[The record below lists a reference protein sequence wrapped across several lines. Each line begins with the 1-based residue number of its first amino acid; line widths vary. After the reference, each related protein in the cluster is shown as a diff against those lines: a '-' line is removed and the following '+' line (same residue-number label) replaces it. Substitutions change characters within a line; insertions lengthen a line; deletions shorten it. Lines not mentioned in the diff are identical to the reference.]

1 VVAIL
6 LVAKS
11 DALLRQSVLAFGVS
25 SPAGCFRFCPAPRPH
40 GFQSLS
46 VPRCSAVCCAAPSA
60 PPPRVVVVDPRDD
73 MRDALQRYLSEQGF
87 RCDAVG
93 SANEALQAMSQTLL
107 PDALIS
113 EVTMDGPM
121 DGLGLLRAVRS
132 DARLC
137 HMPVVLL
144 TARGLSPDRIAAF
157 RAGASAFISKP
168 YDPQELVEVLRS
180 LMTNALLARG
190 AGMESEMRA
199 LREEV
204 ASLRQL
210 LQAVLMQRPRAPLQL
225 DEQRPMVLRPPDPPL
240 QLPSGAAQAQYGQPG
255 RPGID
260 PPRLTPRER
269 SVLEL
274 VGEGMLN
281 KEISNDL
288 GVSLR

>member
-1 VVAIL
+1 
-6 LVAKS
+6 
-11 DALLRQSVLAFGVS
+11 
-25 SPAGCFRFCPAPRPH
+25 
-40 GFQSLS
+40 
-46 VPRCSAVCCAAPSA
+46 
-60 PPPRVVVVDPRDD
+60 
-73 MRDALQRYLSEQGF
+73 
-87 RCDAVG
+87 
-93 SANEALQAMSQTLL
+93 
-107 PDALIS
+107 
-113 EVTMDGPM
+113 
-121 DGLGLLRAVRS
+121 
-132 DARLC
+132 LC